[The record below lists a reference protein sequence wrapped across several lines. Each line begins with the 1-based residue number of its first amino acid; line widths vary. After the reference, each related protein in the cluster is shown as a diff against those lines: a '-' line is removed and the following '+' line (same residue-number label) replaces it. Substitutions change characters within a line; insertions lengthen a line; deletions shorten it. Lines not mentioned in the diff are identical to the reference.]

1 MARQVARRQQ
11 RERIAGIVVVC
22 LGIAVLVVA
31 IIALREPNGH
41 VAASGGSSNV
51 AQQSTPP
58 GSTSPAKPTTSATTA
73 TSSTTPPAAQLK
85 SVPLIVL
92 NNSSVVGLATHAS
105 QEFESGGWTVTTVD
119 NLQNDILSS
128 CAYYDPSA
136 ANAKAAALALQQ
148 QFPEI
153 KRVEP
158 KFPELPSGPVVVV
171 LTSDYSTT

>member
-11 RERIAGIVVVC
+11 RERVAGILVVC

-41 VAASGGSSNV
+41 VAAASGDSSNV
-51 AQQSTPP
+51 AHQSASSTPP
-58 GSTSPAKPTTSATTA
+58 ARRSTSASA
-73 TSSTTPPAAQLK
+73 SSTAPSPAGLK

-92 NNSSVVGLATHAS
+92 NNSSVVGLATQAS
-105 QEFESGGWTVTTVD
+105 QQFESGGWTVTSVD

-128 CAYYDPSA
+128 CAYYDPSV
-136 ANAKAAALALQQ
+136 ANAKAAAEALQR

-171 LTSDYSTT
+171 LTSDYSPA